1 MPDSTNLQFMSLR
14 NGALSLVKR
23 LTDAGFEAFLVG
35 GSVRDEQLGLMPKDY
50 DIATDA
56 KPEDI
61 EQLFSKTIPVGKQ
74 FGVIIVLDLGH
85 EYQIATFRAE
95 ADYADGRHPNEVRFA
110 DAREDALRRDFTI
123 NGLFYDPISETLH
136 DWVGGKNDIK
146 SKCIR
151 TIGNPVERFCEDRL
165 RMLRAVRLAS
175 QLGFEIES
183 ETLMAIRENCEL
195 ILDVSAERIRD
206 ELLKIFQP
214 PYADRGLDLLHES
227 GLLTEVL
234 PELKELIGCEQPS
247 EYHPEGDVFSHV
259 RLMLSKLTV
268 TASTELIWSVLMHDI
283 GKPATFSRDG
293 NGKIRFFSHEKKGED
308 IARRVMRRLRFPKNS
323 IDVVATCVRYH
334 MQLKDAKN
342 MRIATLRKLFLRPYF
357 MTELELHRIDCLC
370 SSGRLDNFIYLQ
382 NQLEAFDMKPEL
394 KESYINGDD
403 LISLGQLP
411 GSDFGRLLKQAR
423 DRQLEGEITS
433 RTQALDWLKAQVEE
447 IDKK

>member
-165 RMLRAVRLAS
+165 RMLRA
-175 QLGFEIES
+175 
-183 ETLMAIRENCEL
+183 
-195 ILDVSAERIRD
+195 
-206 ELLKIFQP
+206 
-214 PYADRGLDLLHES
+214 
-227 GLLTEVL
+227 
-234 PELKELIGCEQPS
+234 
-247 EYHPEGDVFSHV
+247 
-259 RLMLSKLTV
+259 
-268 TASTELIWSVLMHDI
+268 
-283 GKPATFSRDG
+283 
-293 NGKIRFFSHEKKGED
+293 
-308 IARRVMRRLRFPKNS
+308 
-323 IDVVATCVRYH
+323 
-334 MQLKDAKN
+334 
-342 MRIATLRKLFLRPYF
+342 
-357 MTELELHRIDCLC
+357 
-370 SSGRLDNFIYLQ
+370 
-382 NQLEAFDMKPEL
+382 
-394 KESYINGDD
+394 
-403 LISLGQLP
+403 
-411 GSDFGRLLKQAR
+411 
-423 DRQLEGEITS
+423 
-433 RTQALDWLKAQVEE
+433 
-447 IDKK
+447 